1 MLTGNVPF
9 HDDNPM
15 TVIQMHLR
23 AELPPMPQSVP
34 QSVQQLVRRALE
46 KDANRRFQS
55 SGEMM
60 LHAQQAFA
68 ELSQQRSVGISGAY
82 PQQNQY
88 GAPPQNQYGAPP
100 QNQYGAPPQN
110 QYGAPPALNAG
121 YAGASNGGGYVS
133 AAPMQKTMMADVS
146 GLQSSGLAP
155 QQSSAPAGGGYM
167 SASPLQKTVVAGMTA
182 PVRPPVGGQPSYGA
196 PYGAP
201 MQPQP
206 VQPMQPMPPP
216 GGGPNKTIL
225 LQPSDGIVSV
235 AKAGSPIAVAQAP
248 QMFGQAPVVRP
259 HSTGASMAF
268 WIICLLCGVG
278 LGALAF
284 VIMRQM

>member
-1 MLTGNVPF
+1 
-9 HDDNPM
+9 
-15 TVIQMHLR
+15 
-23 AELPPMPQSVP
+23 
-34 QSVQQLVRRALE
+34 
-46 KDANRRFQS
+46 
-55 SGEMM
+55 
-60 LHAQQAFA
+60 
-68 ELSQQRSVGISGAY
+68 
-82 PQQNQY
+82 
-88 GAPPQNQYGAPP
+88 
-100 QNQYGAPPQN
+100 
-110 QYGAPPALNAG
+110 
-121 YAGASNGGGYVS
+121 
-133 AAPMQKTMMADVS
+133 
-146 GLQSSGLAP
+146 
-155 QQSSAPAGGGYM
+155 M

-206 VQPMQPMPPP
+206 VQPMQPMQPP

-248 QMFGQAPVVRP
+248 QMFGQAPVARP